1 MEKLFI
7 SSSPHLRS
15 GTGVRSIML
24 DVIIA
29 LTPALIAS
37 VILFGPRAL
46 LVTAVSVA
54 AAVLA
59 EYLSRK
65 IMKRPNSIGDLSA
78 VVTGMLLAFN
88 LPVSIPLWIAA
99 LGSAIAIVVVKQ
111 FFGGIG
117 QNFVNPALA
126 GRIIL
131 MVSFPAQMTKW
142 TMPLTGSF
150 GGVDA
155 VTTATPLGIL
165 SEGGEQTMP
174 PLLDM
179 FFGVRGGCL
188 GETCAVALLLGGVYL
203 VARKVINPI
212 IPICYV
218 GTAAL
223 LSLAF
228 GLDPLVQILSGGLL
242 LGAIFMATDYAT
254 SPLTNWG
261 KVIFGIGCGVLTMII
276 RQFGSLPEGV
286 SFSIVLMNILVPYID
301 RLTRPVPFGEEGA
314 RQ

>member
-1 MEKLFI
+1 MEKLFV

-37 VILFGPRAL
+37 VILFGLRAL

-59 EYLSRK
+59 EYISRK
-65 IMKRPNSIGDLSA
+65 LMKRPNSIGDLSA

-88 LPVSIPLWIAA
+88 LPVSIPRWIAA
-99 LGSAIAIVVVKQ
+99 LGSAIAIVGVKQ

-142 TMPLTGSF
+142 TMPLTSF
-150 GGVDA
+150 SGVDA

-165 SEGGEQTMP
+165 SEGGEQAMP
-174 PLLDM
+174 PLLDL

-188 GETCAVALLLGGVYL
+188 GETCGVALLLGGVYL

-228 GLDPLVQILSGGLL
+228 GLDPLVQILSGG
-242 LGAIFMATDYAT
+242 AIFLATDYAT

-261 KVIFGIGCGVLTMII
+261 NVFFGIGCGVLTMII

>member
-1 MEKLFI
+1 
-7 SSSPHLRS
+7 
-15 GTGVRSIML
+15 
-24 DVIIA
+24 
-29 LTPALIAS
+29 
-37 VILFGPRAL
+37 
-46 LVTAVSVA
+46 
-54 AAVLA
+54 
-59 EYLSRK
+59 
-65 IMKRPNSIGDLSA
+65 
-78 VVTGMLLAFN
+78 
-88 LPVSIPLWIAA
+88 
-99 LGSAIAIVVVKQ
+99 
-111 FFGGIG
+111 
-117 QNFVNPALA
+117 
-126 GRIIL
+126 
-131 MVSFPAQMTKW
+131 
-142 TMPLTGSF
+142 
-150 GGVDA
+150 
-155 VTTATPLGIL
+155 
-165 SEGGEQTMP
+165 MP

>member
-1 MEKLFI
+1 MEKLFV

-29 LTPALIAS
+29 LAPALIAS
-37 VILFGPRAL
+37 VILFGLRAL

-142 TMPLTGSF
+142 TMPLTSF
-150 GGVDA
+150 SGLDA

-165 SEGGEQTMP
+165 SEGGEQAMP

-228 GLDPLVQILSGGLL
+228 GLDPLVQMLSGGLL

>member
-1 MEKLFI
+1 M
-7 SSSPHLRS
+7 
-15 GTGVRSIML
+15 
-24 DVIIA
+24 
-29 LTPALIAS
+29 
-37 VILFGPRAL
+37 
-46 LVTAVSVA
+46 TAVSVA

-59 EYLSRK
+59 EYISRK
-65 IMKRPNSIGDLSA
+65 LMKRPNSIGDLSA

-142 TMPLTGSF
+142 TMPLTSF
-150 GGVDA
+150 SGVDA

-165 SEGGEQTMP
+165 SEGGEQAMP
-174 PLLDM
+174 PLLDL

-188 GETCAVALLLGGVYL
+188 GETCGVALLLGGVYL

-228 GLDPLVQILSGGLL
+228 GLDPLVQILSGGP
-242 LGAIFMATDYAT
+242 A
-254 SPLTNWG
+254 
-261 KVIFGIGCGVLTMII
+261 FGCHFHG
-276 RQFGSLPEGV
+276 
-286 SFSIVLMNILVPYID
+286 D
-301 RLTRPVPFGEEGA
+301 RLCHLSLDQLGQSDLRHRLRRAYHDHPPV
-314 RQ
+314 RQPAGRRVLLHCADEYPGTLY